1 MDRRHEGVSPAG
13 RMAVWAQ
20 AAVPLFCQFH
30 AIKKARRM
38 AGFFCSVLLPEKR
51 TYRQPCPCNIQMMAV
66 SVSMLMPLESTTVR
80 ADSSGTAV

>member
-13 RMAVWAQ
+13 RMAVWPQ
-20 AAVPLFCQFH
+20 ATASLSRQFH

-38 AGFFCSVLLPEKR
+38 AGLFCGVLLPEKR